1 MKISRNTVVSI
12 DYTVRDDR
20 GTVLDSSDGQEPLT
34 YLHGHGEIVPGL
46 ERTLEG
52 RAAGDSFEAL
62 VPAKQGYGER
72 DEGKVLRVP
81 RSELPDGLEPT
92 VGLQVFAEHPEGGH
106 MPLWITEVEAD
117 SVTLDA
123 NHPLA
128 GLRLHFEVAV
138 RGVREATREE
148 MEHGHVH
155 GSGGHHH

>member
-1 MKISRNTVVSI
+1 
-12 DYTVRDDR
+12 
-20 GTVLDSSDGQEPLT
+20 
-34 YLHGHGEIVPGL
+34 
-46 ERTLEG
+46 
-52 RAAGDSFEAL
+52 
-62 VPAKQGYGER
+62 
-72 DEGKVLRVP
+72 
-81 RSELPDGLEPT
+81 
-92 VGLQVFAEHPEGGH
+92 
-106 MPLWITEVEAD
+106 MPLWITEVEGD